1 MKHFQLQP
9 ADGRPC
15 FGSTLLRAQ
24 VSLLHRHQFSSFSCR
39 IVWIK
44 CFGVLTVH
52 DKTFRDNP
60 LPNPAVWSLGPRL
73 EKPKW
78 GGGAPAF
85 FSCFSGPVVHSLG
98 DCCNLLVCISRPR
111 ASRLFYRERKPSI
124 HAQDAHHVARNDDL
138 FSTENA
144 RPDTHNSTRA
154 FLSPMLVKKIK
165 QTMTVMTLA
174 A

>member
-78 GGGAPAF
+78 GGGGAPAF
-85 FSCFSGPVVHSLG
+85 FSCFSGPVVHSLVIVVICLSVSLDPVPAACFTASG
-98 DCCNLLVCISRPR
+98 SQAFMLKMRTMSQEMTISSAPKMPVPTLTTRPVP
-111 ASRLFYRERKPSI
+111 FYLPCW
-124 HAQDAHHVARNDDL
+124 
-138 FSTENA
+138 
-144 RPDTHNSTRA
+144 
-154 FLSPMLVKKIK
+154 
-165 QTMTVMTLA
+165 
-174 A
+174 